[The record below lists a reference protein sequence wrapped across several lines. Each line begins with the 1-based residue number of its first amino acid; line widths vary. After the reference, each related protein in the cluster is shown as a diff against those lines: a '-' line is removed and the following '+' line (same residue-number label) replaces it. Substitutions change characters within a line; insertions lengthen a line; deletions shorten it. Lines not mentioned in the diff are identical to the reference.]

1 MRTYADP
8 DISFTILVSLF
19 VAAISVIMYFY
30 TKPAIPAKEEE
41 LDGYS
46 LEKKVMK
53 QLNSM
58 FHTNPVPNVVLQHAK
73 GTAEIDIVQVT
84 RKGIFVVECK
94 YRTDEVSGSA
104 IEYFWDVTRN
114 GKKIAAMYSPIKQNV
129 NHIKTLE
136 SYLKKEEIKAPT
148 VYNVVVIVA
157 KELSIK
163 ELDQIDTD
171 TVLVQGLSDLKKL
184 DSLPDELTDKQVLE
198 FQAII
203 ERKEST
209 EYQRRKHVE
218 YVKKQY
224 SKPN

>member
-1 MRTYADP
+1 MRTYVDP

-19 VAAISVIMYFY
+19 VAAISIIMYFY

-53 QLNSM
+53 QLNSI
-58 FHTNPVPNVVLQHAK
+58 FHTNPIPNVVLQHTK
-73 GTAEIDIVQVT
+73 GTAEIDIIQVT

-104 IEYFWDVTRN
+104 IECFWDITRN
-114 GKKIAAMYSPIKQNV
+114 GKKIATMYNPIKQNA

-136 SYLKKEEIKAPT
+136 SYLKKEGIEAPT

-163 ELDQIDTD
+163 ELDQIDTN

-184 DSLPDELTDKQVLE
+184 DSLPDELSDKQILE

-203 ERKEST
+203 EKKEST

-218 YVKKQY
+218 YVKNQY
-224 SKPN
+224 SKSN

>member
-1 MRTYADP
+1 MRPYADP
-8 DISFTILVSLF
+8 DISFAILASLF

-30 TKPAIPAKEEE
+30 TKSAVPAEEE
-41 LDGYS
+41 DLDGYS

-58 FHTNPVPNVVLQHAK
+58 FHTNPVPNVVLQRTK
-73 GTAEIDIVQVT
+73 GTTEIDIIQAT

-104 IEYFWDVTRN
+104 IEHSWDITRN
-114 GKKIAAMYSPIKQNV
+114 GKKIAAMYNPIKQNA
-129 NHIKTLE
+129 NHIRTLE
-136 SYLKKEEIKAPT
+136 SYLKKEGIEAPT

-171 TVLVQGLSDLKKL
+171 TILVQGLSDLKKL
-184 DSLPDELTDKQVLE
+184 DSLPDELSDKQVLE
-198 FQAII
+198 LQAVI

-218 YVKKQY
+218 HVKKQY
-224 SKPN
+224 SRQN

>member
-1 MRTYADP
+1 MRPYADP
-8 DISFTILVSLF
+8 DISFAILASLF

-30 TKPAIPAKEEE
+30 TKSAVPAEEE
-41 LDGYS
+41 DLDGYS

-58 FHTNPVPNVVLQHAK
+58 FHTNPVPNVVLQRTK
-73 GTAEIDIVQVT
+73 GTTEIDIIQAT

-104 IEYFWDVTRN
+104 IEHSWDITRN
-114 GKKIAAMYSPIKQNV
+114 GKKIAAMYNPIKQNA
-129 NHIKTLE
+129 NHIRTLE
-136 SYLKKEEIKAPT
+136 SYLKKEGIEAPT

-184 DSLPDELTDKQVLE
+184 DSLPDELSDKQVLE
-198 FQAII
+198 LQAVI

-218 YVKKQY
+218 HVKKQY
-224 SKPN
+224 SRQN

>member
-53 QLNSM
+53 QLNSI
-58 FHTNPVPNVVLQHAK
+58 FHTNPIPNVVLQHTK
-73 GTAEIDIVQVT
+73 GTAEIDIIQVT

-94 YRTDEVSGSA
+94 YRTDKVSGSA
-104 IEYFWDVTRN
+104 IEYFWDITRN
-114 GKKIAAMYSPIKQNV
+114 GKEIATMYNPIKQNA

-136 SYLKKEEIKAPT
+136 SYLKKEGIEAPT

-163 ELDQIDTD
+163 ELDQIDTN

-184 DSLPDELTDKQVLE
+184 DSLPDELSDKQILE

-203 ERKEST
+203 EKKEST

-218 YVKKQY
+218 YVKNRY
-224 SKPN
+224 SKSN

>member
-58 FHTNPVPNVVLQHAK
+58 FHTNPIPNVVLQHTK
-73 GTAEIDIVQVT
+73 GTAEIDIIQVT

-104 IEYFWDVTRN
+104 IECFWDITRN
-114 GKKIAAMYSPIKQNV
+114 GKKIATMYNPIKQNA

-136 SYLKKEEIKAPT
+136 SYLKKEGIEAPT

-163 ELDQIDTD
+163 ELDQIDTN

-184 DSLPDELTDKQVLE
+184 DSLPDELSDKQILE

-203 ERKEST
+203 EKKEST

-218 YVKKQY
+218 YVKNQY
-224 SKPN
+224 SKSN

>member
-8 DISFTILVSLF
+8 DISFTILVSLL

-58 FHTNPVPNVVLQHAK
+58 FHTNPVPNVVLQHTK

-104 IEYFWDVTRN
+104 IEYFWDITRN

-136 SYLKKEEIKAPT
+136 SYLKKEEIEAPT

-163 ELDQIDTD
+163 ELDQIDTN
-171 TVLVQGLSDLKKL
+171 TVLVQGLNDLKKL

>member
-1 MRTYADP
+1 MRPYADP
-8 DISFTILVSLF
+8 DISFAILASLF
-19 VAAISVIMYFY
+19 VVAISVIMYFY
-30 TKPAIPAKEEE
+30 TKSAVPAKEED

-58 FHTNPVPNVVLQHAK
+58 FHTNPVPNVVLQRTK
-73 GTAEIDIVQVT
+73 GTTEIDIIQVT

-104 IEYFWDVTRN
+104 IEHSWDITRN
-114 GKKIAAMYSPIKQNV
+114 GKKIAAMYNPIKQNA
-129 NHIKTLE
+129 NHIRTLE
-136 SYLKKEEIKAPT
+136 SYLKKEGIEAPT

-184 DSLPDELTDKQVLE
+184 DSLPDELSDKQVLE
-198 FQAII
+198 LQAVI

-224 SKPN
+224 SR

>member
-53 QLNSM
+53 QLNSI
-58 FHTNPVPNVVLQHAK
+58 FHTNPIPNVVLQHTK
-73 GTAEIDIVQVT
+73 GTAEIDIIQVT

-94 YRTDEVSGSA
+94 YRTDEVSGSV
-104 IEYFWDVTRN
+104 IEYFWDITRN
-114 GKKIAAMYSPIKQNV
+114 GKKIATMYNPIKQNA

-136 SYLKKEEIKAPT
+136 SYLKKEGIEAPT

-163 ELDQIDTD
+163 ELDQIDTNA
-171 TVLVQGLSDLKKL
+171 VLVQGLSDLKKL
-184 DSLPDELTDKQVLE
+184 DSLPDELSDKQILE

-203 ERKEST
+203 EKKEST

-218 YVKKQY
+218 YVKNQY
-224 SKPN
+224 SKSN

>member
-58 FHTNPVPNVVLQHAK
+58 FHTNPIPNVVLQHTK
-73 GTAEIDIVQVT
+73 GTAEIDIIQVT

-104 IEYFWDVTRN
+104 IEYFWDITRN
-114 GKKIAAMYSPIKQNV
+114 GKKIATMYNPIKQNA

-136 SYLKKEEIKAPT
+136 SYLKKEGIEAPT

-163 ELDQIDTD
+163 ELDQIDTN

-184 DSLPDELTDKQVLE
+184 DSLPDELSDKQILE

-203 ERKEST
+203 EKKEST

-218 YVKKQY
+218 YVKNQY
-224 SKPN
+224 SKSN

>member
-8 DISFTILVSLF
+8 DISFTILVSLL

-58 FHTNPVPNVVLQHAK
+58 FHTNPVPNVVLQHTK

-104 IEYFWDVTRN
+104 IEYFWDITRN

-129 NHIKTLE
+129 NHIKILE
-136 SYLKKEEIKAPT
+136 SYLKKEEIEAPT

-163 ELDQIDTD
+163 ELDQIDTN

>member
-1 MRTYADP
+1 MRTYVDP

-19 VAAISVIMYFY
+19 VAAISIIMYFY

-53 QLNSM
+53 QLNSI
-58 FHTNPVPNVVLQHAK
+58 FHTNPIPNVVLQHTK
-73 GTAEIDIVQVT
+73 GTAEIDIIQVT

-104 IEYFWDVTRN
+104 IECFWDITRN
-114 GKKIAAMYSPIKQNV
+114 SKKIATMYNPIKQNA

-136 SYLKKEEIKAPT
+136 SYLKKEGIEAPT

-163 ELDQIDTD
+163 ELDQIDTN

-184 DSLPDELTDKQVLE
+184 DSLPDELSDKQILE

-203 ERKEST
+203 EKKEST

-218 YVKKQY
+218 YVKNQY
-224 SKPN
+224 SKSN

>member
-1 MRTYADP
+1 MRPYADP
-8 DISFTILVSLF
+8 DISFAILASLF

-30 TKPAIPAKEEE
+30 TKSAVPAEEE
-41 LDGYS
+41 DLDGYS

-58 FHTNPVPNVVLQHAK
+58 FHTNPVPNVVLQRTK
-73 GTAEIDIVQVT
+73 GTTEIDIIQVT

-104 IEYFWDVTRN
+104 IEHSWDITRN
-114 GKKIAAMYSPIKQNV
+114 SKKIAAMYNPIKQNA
-129 NHIKTLE
+129 NHIRTLE
-136 SYLKKEEIKAPT
+136 FYLKKEGIEAPT

-184 DSLPDELTDKQVLE
+184 DSLPDELSDKQVLE
-198 FQAII
+198 LQAVI

-224 SKPN
+224 SRQN

>member
-53 QLNSM
+53 QLNSI
-58 FHTNPVPNVVLQHAK
+58 FHTNPIPNVVLQHTK
-73 GTAEIDIVQVT
+73 GTAEIDIIQVT

-104 IEYFWDVTRN
+104 IEYFWDITRN
-114 GKKIAAMYSPIKQNV
+114 GKKIATMYNPIKQNA

-136 SYLKKEEIKAPT
+136 SYLKKEGIEAPT
-148 VYNVVVIVA
+148 VYNFVVIVA

-163 ELDQIDTD
+163 ELDQIDTN

-184 DSLPDELTDKQVLE
+184 DSLPDELSDKQILE

-203 ERKEST
+203 EKKEST

-218 YVKKQY
+218 YVKNQY
-224 SKPN
+224 SKSN

>member
-1 MRTYADP
+1 MRPYADP
-8 DISFTILVSLF
+8 DISFAILASLF

-30 TKPAIPAKEEE
+30 TKSAVSAEEE
-41 LDGYS
+41 DLDGYS

-53 QLNSM
+53 QLNSI
-58 FHTNPVPNVVLQHAK
+58 FHTNPVPNVVLQRTK
-73 GTAEIDIVQVT
+73 GTTEIDIIQVT

-104 IEYFWDVTRN
+104 IEHSWDITRN
-114 GKKIAAMYSPIKQNV
+114 GKKIAAMYNPIKQNA
-129 NHIKTLE
+129 NHIRTLE
-136 SYLKKEEIKAPT
+136 SYLKKEGIEAPT

-163 ELDQIDTD
+163 ELDQIDTN

>member
-8 DISFTILVSLF
+8 NISFTILVSLF

-53 QLNSM
+53 QLNSI
-58 FHTNPVPNVVLQHAK
+58 FHTNPIPNVVLQHTK
-73 GTAEIDIVQVT
+73 GTAEIDIIQVT

-104 IEYFWDVTRN
+104 IEYFWDITRN
-114 GKKIAAMYSPIKQNV
+114 GKKIATMYNPIKQNA

-136 SYLKKEEIKAPT
+136 SYLKKEGIEAPT

-163 ELDQIDTD
+163 ELDQIDTN

-184 DSLPDELTDKQVLE
+184 DSLPDELSDKQILE

-203 ERKEST
+203 EKKEST

-218 YVKKQY
+218 YVKNQY
-224 SKPN
+224 SKSN

>member
-53 QLNSM
+53 QLNSI
-58 FHTNPVPNVVLQHAK
+58 FHTNPIPNVVLQHTK
-73 GTAEIDIVQVT
+73 GTAEIDIIQVT

-104 IEYFWDVTRN
+104 IECFWDITRN
-114 GKKIAAMYSPIKQNV
+114 GKKIATMYNPIKQNA

-136 SYLKKEEIKAPT
+136 SYLKKEGIEAPT

-163 ELDQIDTD
+163 ELDQIDTN

-184 DSLPDELTDKQVLE
+184 DSLPDELSDKQILE

-203 ERKEST
+203 EKKEST

-218 YVKKQY
+218 YVKNQC
-224 SKPN
+224 SKSN

>member
-1 MRTYADP
+1 MRPYADP
-8 DISFTILVSLF
+8 DISFAILASLF
-19 VAAISVIMYFY
+19 VAVISVIMYFY
-30 TKPAIPAKEEE
+30 TKSAVPAEEE
-41 LDGYS
+41 DLDGYS

-58 FHTNPVPNVVLQHAK
+58 FHTNPVPNVVLQRTK
-73 GTAEIDIVQVT
+73 GTTEIDIIQAT

-104 IEYFWDVTRN
+104 IEHSWDITRN
-114 GKKIAAMYSPIKQNV
+114 GKKIAAMYNPIKQNA
-129 NHIKTLE
+129 NHIRTLE
-136 SYLKKEEIKAPT
+136 SYLKKEGIEAPT

-184 DSLPDELTDKQVLE
+184 DSLPDELSDKQVLE
-198 FQAII
+198 LQAVI

-218 YVKKQY
+218 HVKKQY
-224 SKPN
+224 SRQN

>member
-1 MRTYADP
+1 MRPYADP
-8 DISFTILVSLF
+8 DISFAILASLF

-30 TKPAIPAKEEE
+30 TKSAVPAEEE
-41 LDGYS
+41 ALDGYS

-58 FHTNPVPNVVLQHAK
+58 FHTNPVPNVVLQRTK
-73 GTAEIDIVQVT
+73 GTTEIDIIQVT

-104 IEYFWDVTRN
+104 IEHSWDITRN
-114 GKKIAAMYSPIKQNV
+114 GKKIAAMYNPIKQNA
-129 NHIKTLE
+129 NHIRTLE
-136 SYLKKEEIKAPT
+136 SYLKKEGIEAPT

-184 DSLPDELTDKQVLE
+184 DSLPDELSDKQVLE
-198 FQAII
+198 LQAVI

-218 YVKKQY
+218 HVKKQY
-224 SKPN
+224 SRQN

>member
-53 QLNSM
+53 QLNSI
-58 FHTNPVPNVVLQHAK
+58 FHTNPIPNVVLQHTK
-73 GTAEIDIVQVT
+73 GTAEIDIIQVT
-84 RKGIFVVECK
+84 KKGIFVVECK

-104 IEYFWDVTRN
+104 IEYFWDITRN
-114 GKKIAAMYSPIKQNV
+114 GKKIATMYNPIKQNA

-136 SYLKKEEIKAPT
+136 SYLKKEGIEAPT

-163 ELDQIDTD
+163 ELDQIDTN

-184 DSLPDELTDKQVLE
+184 DSLPDELSDKQILE

-203 ERKEST
+203 EKKEST

-218 YVKKQY
+218 YVKNQY
-224 SKPN
+224 SKSN

>member
-53 QLNSM
+53 QLNSI
-58 FHTNPVPNVVLQHAK
+58 FHTNPIPNVVLQHTK
-73 GTAEIDIVQVT
+73 GTAEIDIIQVT

-104 IEYFWDVTRN
+104 IEYFWDITRN
-114 GKKIAAMYSPIKQNV
+114 GKEIATMYNPIKQNA

-136 SYLKKEEIKAPT
+136 SYLKKEGIEAPT

-163 ELDQIDTD
+163 ELDQIDTN

-184 DSLPDELTDKQVLE
+184 DSLPDELSDKQILE

-203 ERKEST
+203 EKKEST

-218 YVKKQY
+218 YVKNQY
-224 SKPN
+224 SKSN

>member
-53 QLNSM
+53 QLNSI
-58 FHTNPVPNVVLQHAK
+58 FHTNPIPNVVLQHTK
-73 GTAEIDIVQVT
+73 GTAEIDIIQVT

-94 YRTDEVSGSA
+94 YRTDEVFGSA
-104 IEYFWDVTRN
+104 IEYFWDITRN
-114 GKKIAAMYSPIKQNV
+114 GKKIATMYNPIKQNA

-136 SYLKKEEIKAPT
+136 SYLKKEGIEAPT

-163 ELDQIDTD
+163 ELDQIDTN

-184 DSLPDELTDKQVLE
+184 DSLPDELSDKQILE

-203 ERKEST
+203 EKKEST

-218 YVKKQY
+218 YVKNQY
-224 SKPN
+224 SKSN

>member
-1 MRTYADP
+1 MRPYADP
-8 DISFTILVSLF
+8 DISFAILVSLF
-19 VAAISVIMYFY
+19 VAVISVIMYFY
-30 TKPAIPAKEEE
+30 TKPAIPAKEED

-73 GTAEIDIVQVT
+73 GTTEIDIIQVT

-104 IEYFWDVTRN
+104 IEHSWDITRN
-114 GKKIAAMYSPIKQNV
+114 GKKIAAMYNPIKQNA
-129 NHIKTLE
+129 NHIRTLE
-136 SYLKKEEIKAPT
+136 SYLKKEGIEAPT

-184 DSLPDELTDKQVLE
+184 DSLPDELSDKQVLE
-198 FQAII
+198 LQAVI

-224 SKPN
+224 SRQN

>member
-8 DISFTILVSLF
+8 DISFTILVSLL

-30 TKPAIPAKEEE
+30 TKPAAPAKEEE

-58 FHTNPVPNVVLQHAK
+58 FHTNPVPNVVLQHTK

-104 IEYFWDVTRN
+104 IEYFWDITRN
-114 GKKIAAMYSPIKQNV
+114 GKKIATMYSPIKQNV

-136 SYLKKEEIKAPT
+136 SYLKKEEIEAPT
-148 VYNVVVIVA
+148 VYNIVVIVA

-163 ELDQIDTD
+163 ELDQIDTN
-171 TVLVQGLSDLKKL
+171 TVLVQGLNDLKKL